1 MTDGNGPVGYKRP
14 PVNTRFQPGRSGNPR
29 GRPKTR
35 PSFRAALLAELD
47 ATMPAKNQQQAG
59 SKLQAL
65 VRALVNAAV
74 AGDAR
79 SQALLVGALLALA
92 NWKRTRRP
100 RLRLTTR
107 RFSTPTWAANSS
119 VAPTEATLRQV
130 RAMTMRTELHRP
142 ASLEPAG

>member
-79 SQALLVGALLALA
+79 SQALLVGALLRFGESEENEAASLA
-92 NWKRTRRP
+92 
-100 RLRLTTR
+100 
-107 RFSTPTWAANSS
+107 SDDQAANTR